1 MARDPYQVLG
11 ISRSATEAE
20 IKKAYRRLAKTWHPD
35 HNKTDPQA
43 KEKFSEV
50 NTAYEVLGDDAKR
63 KQFDRGEI
71 DAEGKPRF
79 QGFDPRQRAGAGAG
93 TGSEDAAGGFH
104 FGFGPGGPFTGS
116 AGIDPS
122 DLFADLFK
130 FKGRDGRSRRASAA
144 GADIRVNATI
154 SLADAATG
162 ATKRLAFPDGRVL
175 EVKIPAGVTD
185 GKTIRLKEQG
195 KKSETGGVN
204 GDAYVTV
211 NVAPDQRFVI
221 DGVNL
226 RHHLAV
232 PLEVAVLGGRMRVP
246 TLQGEVEL
254 DIPPRSSTGRQ
265 LRLRGRGVP
274 DGKDGHGD
282 LLVTIDVMVPQTSDP
297 ELEALLRRRRDG
309 L

>member
-1 MARDPYQVLG
+1 MTKDPYQVLG
-11 ISRSATEAE
+11 VSRSATEAE

-35 HNKTDPQA
+35 HNTTDVNA
-43 KEKFSEV
+43 KEKFSEI
-50 NTAYEVLGDDAKR
+50 NTAYEILGEDAKR

-71 DAEGKPRF
+71 DADGKPRF
-79 QGFDPRQRAGAGAG
+79 QDFDPRTRAGAGA
-93 TGSEDAAGGFH
+93 AGGAEEGGNGFH

-130 FKGRDGRSRRASAA
+130 FKGRDGRSRRATAA

-154 SLADAATG
+154 SLADAVTG

-175 EVKIPAGVTD
+175 EVKIPAGVTE

-195 KKSETGGVN
+195 KKSDTGGVN

-211 NVAPDQRFVI
+211 HVSPDPRFTI
-221 DGVNL
+221 DGLNL
-226 RHHLAV
+226 RHNLPV

-254 DIPPRSSTGRQ
+254 DIPPRSSTGRV
-265 LRLRGRGVP
+265 LRLRGRGIP
-274 DGKDGHGD
+274 ESKDVTGD
-282 LLVTIDVMVPQTSDP
+282 LLVSIDVTVPQTSDP